1 MAAHK
6 AQTKKTRAPA
16 NSAGTEAQREGLAL
30 ASVAALGV
38 ADDAAVTQTANA
50 GRRASDLIELN
61 AVNGAAAQRARAF
74 VVRMAEAMRRGEF
87 VFVRDCDAYVREF
100 KRVLS
105 GG

>member
-1 MAAHK
+1 MAQKTQSRK
-6 AQTKKTRAPA
+6 APATA

-38 ADDAAVTQTANA
+38 ADVDSVARAARA
-50 GRRASDLIELN
+50 GRRASDLIELH
-61 AVNGAAAQRARAF
+61 AASPDAATAARAF

-87 VFVRDCDAYVREF
+87 VFVRDCDAYAREF